1 MIRKSLLLASICLL
15 AVSPA
20 RADLVADWL
29 AGNATTSTPAATT
42 TGAPAE
48 LKFGHPA
55 PPVSLAIGPWQAAI
69 QNVAK
74 ATGGMLAFKEFGAGT
89 LLGPRDGFKGVRG
102 GVAEW
107 ATCYVSYEG
116 RGFEMTRVFE
126 QPFVA
131 LPNPQATA
139 RIAQELAPKYFAP
152 EFERAGVVY
161 STMGTFRPTDI
172 MSKKPIRKWEDLAGL
187 KVVAQGFPPAV
198 AEAMG
203 VNLVNIPY
211 PEVYVAMQQGTA
223 DAVIWVDA
231 GFIPYKIFEIAKY
244 HTTAALTG
252 GGITHCYNRDWFN
265 ALAPDLQ
272 ASFYAH
278 QEPLGQALAKVTGN
292 DFHVNAAKMY
302 AENGVEM
309 ITLPP
314 EEMQRWREKLQPVVD
329 AWIEENEKAG
339 RPARQLIADINA
351 LGEKYGPMSPDELM
365 RLALEEPVQGIK

>member
-1 MIRKSLLLASICLL
+1 MLRKIVLLVSISLLAM
-15 AVSPA
+15 SPA

-29 AGNATTSTPAATT
+29 AGNAKTSTPVATT
-42 TGAPAE
+42 TGAPME

-69 QNVAK
+69 MNVNK
-74 ATGGMLAFKEFGAGT
+74 ATGGLLAFKEFGAGT
-89 LLGPRDGFKGVRG
+89 LIGPRDGFKAVRG

-131 LPNPQATA
+131 LANPQATA

-161 STMGTFRPTDI
+161 STMGSFRPTDI
-172 MSKKPIRKWEDLAGL
+172 MSKTPIRKWEDLAGL

-198 AEAMG
+198 ATAMG
-203 VNLVNIPY
+203 ITLVNIPY

-231 GFIPYKIFEIAKY
+231 GFIPYKVFEVAKY
-244 HTTAALTG
+244 HTTTALTG
-252 GGITHCYNRDWFN
+252 GGITHCYNRDWF
-265 ALAPDLQ
+265 AGLAPDVQ

-278 QEPLGQALAKVTGN
+278 QEPLGQALAKITGN
-292 DFHVNAAKMY
+292 DFHINAAKTY
-302 AENGVEM
+302 ADNGVEM
-309 ITLPP
+309 ITLAP
-314 EEMQRWREKLQPVVD
+314 EEMARWREKLQPVV
-329 AWIEENEKAG
+329 AQWIEDNEKEG
-339 RPARQLIADINA
+339 RPARQLIADIEELA
-351 LGEKYGPMSPDELM
+351 KKYGSMSPDELM
-365 RLALEEPVQGIK
+365 GLALNEPVQGIK

>member
-1 MIRKSLLLASICLL
+1 MLRKTVLLAGICLL
-15 AVSPA
+15 AVTPA

-29 AGNATTSTPAATT
+29 AGTAKTSTPAATT
-42 TGAPAE
+42 TGAPME

-55 PPVSLAIGPWQAAI
+55 PPVSLAIKPWQAAI
-69 QNVAK
+69 ANVSK
-74 ATGGMLAFKEFGAGT
+74 ATGGMLSFKEFGAGT
-89 LLGPRDGFKGVRG
+89 LIGPRDGFKAVRG

-131 LPNPQATA
+131 LANPQVTA

-161 STMGTFRPTDI
+161 STMGSFRPTDI
-172 MSKKPIRKWEDLAGL
+172 MSKVPIRKWEDLAGL

-203 VNLVNIPY
+203 ITLVNIPY

-231 GFIPYKIFEIAKY
+231 GFIPYKVFEVAKY

-252 GGITHCYNRDWFN
+252 GGITHCYNKDWF
-265 ALAPDLQ
+265 AKLAPDLQ
-272 ASFYAH
+272 AAFYAH

-292 DFHVNAAKMY
+292 DFHITAAKTY
-302 AENGVEM
+302 ADNGVEM
-309 ITLPP
+309 ITLAP
-314 EEMQRWREKLQPVVD
+314 EEMRRWREKLLPVV
-329 AWIEENEKAG
+329 ARWIEDNEKEG
-339 RPARQLIADINA
+339 RPARQLIADIETLA
-351 LGEKYGPMSPDELM
+351 KKYGSMSPDELM
-365 RLALEEPVQGIK
+365 GLALEQPVMGIK

>member
-1 MIRKSLLLASICLL
+1 MLRKTLLLASISLL
-15 AVSPA
+15 VVSPA

-29 AGNATTSTPAATT
+29 AGNAKTSTPVATT
-42 TGAPAE
+42 TGAPME

-69 QNVAK
+69 ANVAK
-74 ATGGMLAFKEFGAGT
+74 ASNGMLAFKEFGAGT
-89 LLGPRDGFKGVRG
+89 LIGPRDGFKAVRG

-116 RGFEMTRVFE
+116 RGFEMSRVFE

-131 LPNPQATA
+131 LANPQATA

-161 STMGTFRPTDI
+161 ATMGTFRPTDI

-203 VNLVNIPY
+203 ITLVNIPY

-231 GFIPYKIFEIAKY
+231 GFIPYKVFEVAKF

-252 GGITHCYNRDWFN
+252 GGITHCYNKDWF
-265 ALAPDLQ
+265 AGLAPDLQ
-272 ASFYAH
+272 AAFYAH
-278 QEPLGQALAKVTGN
+278 QEPLGQALAKITGN
-292 DFHVNAAKMY
+292 DFHVNASKTY
-302 AENGVEM
+302 ADNGVEM
-309 ITLPP
+309 IKLDDA
-314 EEMQRWREKLQPVVD
+314 EMQRWREKLQPVVD
-329 AWIEENEKAG
+329 KWVEDNEKEG
-339 RPARQLIADINA
+339 RPARQLIADIQELA
-351 LGEKYGPMSPDELM
+351 KKYGAMSPDELM
-365 RLALEEPVQGIK
+365 ALALEQPVQGIK